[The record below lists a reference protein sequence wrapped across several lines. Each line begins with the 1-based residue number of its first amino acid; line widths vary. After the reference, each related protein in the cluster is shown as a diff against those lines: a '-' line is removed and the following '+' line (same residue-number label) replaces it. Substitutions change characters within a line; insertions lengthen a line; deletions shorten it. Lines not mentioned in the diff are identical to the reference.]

1 MIRLENTSGGAVA
14 AAIHEE
20 RHRIGAPTS
29 GMVLTLLIM
38 ADEETQADAT
48 DGALTAAR
56 QHPMRIL
63 TLIGRPDSRQTQLD
77 AEIRVGGD
85 DGPGEV
91 ALLRLRNEL
100 ANYPN
105 SVAVPLLLPDTPVV
119 AYWPGESPEVPSD
132 SLIGRHA
139 QRRITDAS
147 FDEDPYQALR
157 VRQRGY
163 QPGDTDLSWAR
174 CTQWRSVIAAIF
186 DAPMARVN
194 HVRVT
199 GEHNNPSVILMGAW
213 LGQMFETSFE
223 IIWDDTI
230 AISGVELDMD
240 DGVLRITRM
249 NDKEANIQRPGYPDQ
264 RVSLPRR
271 PTSALLAEELR
282 RLDPDDMY
290 GQVIAGLSL

>member
-1 MIRLENTSGGAVA
+1 MIRLEKTSGGAVA
-14 AAIHEE
+14 SAIQEE
-20 RHRIGAPTS
+20 RHRLGAPTS

-63 TLIGRPDSRQTQLD
+63 TLIGRPDSRTTQLD

-157 VRQRGY
+157 VRQQGY
-163 QPGDTDLSWAR
+163 HPGDTDLAWAR

-186 DAPMARVN
+186 DAPMSRV
-194 HVRVT
+194 HHIRVA
-199 GEHNNPSVILMGAW
+199 GERNNPSVILMGAW
-213 LGQMFETSFE
+213 LGQMFATTFE

-240 DGVLRITRM
+240 DGLLRVTRID
-249 NDKEANIQRPGYPDQ
+249 DKEANIQRPGYPDQ

-290 GQVIAGLSL
+290 GQVIAGLLL

>member
-14 AAIHEE
+14 AAIHQE
-20 RHRIGAPTS
+20 RHRLGAPTS

-48 DGALTAAR
+48 DGAVTAAR

-105 SVAVPLLLPDTPVV
+105 SAAVPLLLPDTPVV
-119 AYWPGESPEVPSD
+119 AYWPGESPDVPSD

-147 FDEDPYQALR
+147 YSQDPYHALR
-157 VRQRGY
+157 IRQSGY
-163 QPGDTDLSWAR
+163 KPGDTDLAWAR

-186 DAPMARVN
+186 DAPMTS
-194 HVRVT
+194 VRHIKVC
-199 GEHNNPSVILMGAW
+199 GERDNASVILMGAW
-213 LGQMFETSFE
+213 LSQMFETSFE
-223 IIWDDTI
+223 VIWDDSI
-230 AISGVELDMD
+230 AISSVELDME
-240 DGVLRITRM
+240 DGLLRIARID
-249 NDKEANIQRPGYPDQ
+249 DKTANIQRPGFPDQ
-264 RVSLPRR
+264 LVSLPRR

-290 GQVIAGLSL
+290 GKVIEGLSL